1 VRRAERQGERRKSG
15 GNERRRKVEVERWF
29 GSLEASP
36 SLGEGVVGPRLRRL
50 AWPGSA
56 FAAARRAV
64 ALRAREPGRSA
75 TSTICAGA
83 VQRHACAQRVEEPQ
97 VGLRKSA
104 ARGLCRTSSDLAS
117 PRCRP
122 EPARLTC
129 RRSQRCGSGSGTVP
143 SAEANQHG
151 AVFAA
156 CLESYP
162 LTHCT
167 SFVAR
172 RCSGTMRLAAATGCL
187 GTGAGSDA
195 AS

>member
-1 VRRAERQGERRKSG
+1 VVWE
-15 GNERRRKVEVERWF
+15 F
-29 GSLEASP
+29 GSVAQPWRRCSRAQASP
-36 SLGEGVVGPRLRRL
+36 IGL
-50 AWPGSA
+50 APERVCSGSPC
-56 FAAARRAV
+56 RHPQGQG
-64 ALRAREPGRSA
+64 LSA
-75 TSTICAGA
+75 TSTTCAGA

-97 VGLRKSA
+97 VGLRKSS
-104 ARGLCRTSSDLAS
+104 ARGLCRTSSDLAL

-129 RRSQRCGSGSGTVP
+129 RRSSAGTLAVAVAP
-143 SAEANQHG
+143 CHPAAEANQHG

-156 CLESYP
+156 GLESYP

-172 RCSGTMRLAAATGCL
+172 RCSDTMRLAAATGCL